1 MPVIIPTIIGS
12 QIITFVTLQK
22 GNSANAAFWEQISKC
37 RHINVII
44 KYFIELIGKGN
55 ILSYKL
61 YNIWLEITMHDSLVT
76 NIAMK

>member
-22 GNSANAAFWEQISKC
+22 GNSANAAFWEQILKC

-44 KYFIELIGKGN
+44 KYFVEVIGKGA
-55 ILSYKL
+55 ILNYKL
-61 YNIWLEITMHDSLVT
+61 YNRWLQIAMHDL
-76 NIAMK
+76 A